1 VRSFAAAGFVVVAM
15 RRLSLACVVACAC
28 TAPTSNDAGTWRG
41 QVTDPEGASH
51 EVTATLDIRGDRV
64 TGTIAVPP
72 ESAQAITNGRRRG
85 DDLTFELGLV
95 GPPEEH
101 AHIAFEA
108 TLSGDE
114 LRGTATMPDGARLPF
129 TLARVRDGAPH
140 APARPA
146 ESADTSPPRPDG
158 KDPEPGE
165 PQAAIIA
172 AFDHYDLV
180 GGMSASHGNKD
191 TDDFLL
197 ALIRNPA
204 LPKKVNDIAVE
215 CGNARYQ
222 PVLDRYIAGEDV
234 PLAEVRQ
241 VWRDT
246 SQPNCGF
253 SAFYEQLF
261 PLVRRINATL
271 PREHRLR
278 VLACDPPIDWS
289 VVHRRE
295 DLQGFEDRD
304 RSIAAVIE
312 REVLAKGRKALLLFG
327 VNHVR
332 HGVNA
337 AARYEV
343 KHRGVAFVIADHHG
357 FGGPTP
363 LGAHNDALEARM
375 AAWPVP
381 SLVTLAGTWLGALP
395 CAYFDASFAKDGCR
409 GYPGVD
415 GYLYVGRRD
424 VLLREPASAAAVLD
438 TAYVRELRRR
448 ATALGLPNST
458 DPDEAFRS
466 ELESSAFIEDRAGG
480 DPPRAGGAAPPA
492 PASARRSRPAPA
504 PR

>member
-1 VRSFAAAGFVVVAM
+1 MAWLV
-15 RRLSLACVVACAC
+15 LSACA
-28 TAPTSNDAGTWRG
+28 APPADAGGTWRG
-41 QVTDPEGASH
+41 QVTDPEGIPH
-51 EVTATLDIRGDRV
+51 DVTATLEIRGDRV
-64 TGTIAVPP
+64 TGSITAPP
-72 ESAQAITNGRRRG
+72 ESAQAITNGRRHG
-85 DDLTFELGLV
+85 DDVTFELAMA
-95 GPPEEH
+95 GPAEERG
-101 AHIAFEA
+101 HIAFKA
-108 TLSGDE
+108 ALAGNE
-114 LRGTATMPDGARLPF
+114 LRGTVTMPDGARLPF
-129 TLARVRDGAPH
+129 TLARVRDGAP
-140 APARPA
+140 AVATP
-146 ESADTSPPRPDG
+146 SATAATDSSPPKPEGR
-158 KDPEPGE
+158 DPEPGE
-165 PQAAIIA
+165 PQAAILA

-204 LPKKVNDIAVE
+204 LPAKVNDIAVE

-222 PVLDRYIAGEDV
+222 PILDRYIAGEDV
-234 PLAEVRQ
+234 PLADVRR

-271 PREHRLR
+271 PRDRRLR

-289 VVHRRE
+289 TVHRRE
-295 DLQGFEDRD
+295 DLAPFEGRD
-304 RSIAAVIE
+304 RSIAEVIE

-337 AARYEV
+337 AARYESR
-343 KHRGVAFVIADHHG
+343 HAGVAYVIADHHG
-357 FGGPTP
+357 FGGSTP

-375 AAWPVP
+375 SAWPVP

-395 CAYFDASFAKDGCR
+395 CAYFDVSFGRDGCR

-415 GYLYVGRRD
+415 AYLYVGRRD

-448 ATALGLPNST
+448 AAALGLPNPS
-458 DPDEAFRS
+458 DPDVVFQR
-466 ELESSAFIEDRAGG
+466 ELESGAFIEDRPEG
-480 DPPRAGGAAPPA
+480 DRPRGAGAARLPA
-492 PASARRSRPAPA
+492 PASAPRSRLVPA